1 MGRPPLKKGAIER
14 SALELFV
21 EKGVDGTSIRD
32 IAQRAGVT
40 EGALYR
46 HHRSKDDLVRHL
58 YLQSFT
64 HFGEI
69 MEALASTS
77 TSPSDRIRLMIA
89 QLVELHAR
97 DSYVFR
103 YVLVLNHHL
112 LKEVRVGERDFVA
125 ALARAIGG
133 PSSDFIAQL
142 VLGIIV
148 QVSVAV
154 ESAQLP
160 GKLADY
166 SPRLIAAAM
175 ELVGKPL

>member
-58 YLQSFT
+58 YAHSFAQ
-64 HFGEI
+64 FAEI
-69 MEALASTS
+69 LEAL
-77 TSPSDRIRLMIA
+77 TSPGTSASDRIRIMIA
-89 QLVELHAR
+89 QLIELHAK

-103 YVLVLNHHL
+103 YVLVLNHYL

-125 ALARAIGG
+125 AMARAIGG
-133 PSSDFIAQL
+133 PSSTFVAQL
-142 VLGIIV
+142 VLGIII

-154 ESAQLP
+154 ESGQLP

-166 SPRLIAAAM
+166 SPRLIAACM

>member
-58 YLQSFT
+58 YAQSFT
-64 HFGEI
+64 QFTEI
-69 MEALASTS
+69 VESLGNQSTN
-77 TSPSDRIRLMIA
+77 PKDRVRLMIA
-89 QLVELHAR
+89 QLVELHSR
-97 DSYVFR
+97 DSHVFR
-103 YVLVLNHHL
+103 YVLVLHHKL
-112 LKEVRVGERDFVA
+112 LTEVRVGERDFVG
-125 ALARAIGG
+125 ALSRAIGG
-133 PSSDFIAQL
+133 NSADFMAQL

-148 QVSVAV
+148 QVSTAV
-154 ESAQLP
+154 EAGQLP
-160 GKLADY
+160 GKLGDY